1 MILKVGI
8 TGGIG
13 TGKTVCCK
21 IFELLDVP
29 VYYADQR
36 AKYLMQKDKVIK
48 KKIIQAF
55 GKESYWSNGKLNRS
69 FLAREVFSDKKKTLK
84 INSIVHPAVG
94 KDLMNWFKRVT
105 APYALYEAALMY
117 ESGST
122 QFLDKIIVVSA
133 PLQLRVARVMAR
145 DKISRKN
152 VMKRIS
158 KQIPQTEKE
167 QLADEI
173 IMNDGTQS
181 LIGQIVAMHHTLLEY
196 ASIRG
201 ENA

>member
-1 MILKVGI
+1 MNLKVGI

-13 TGKTVCCK
+13 TGKTVGCK
-21 IFELLDVP
+21 IFELLGVP

-36 AKYLMQKDKVIK
+36 AKYLMQKDKDVK
-48 KKIIQAF
+48 EKIIKTF

-69 FLAREVFSDKKKTLK
+69 YLAREVFSDKQKTLK

-94 KDLMNWFKRVT
+94 KDLMGWFEKT
-105 APYALYEAALMY
+105 NASYGLYEAALMF

-133 PLQLRVARVMAR
+133 PLELRITRVIER
-145 DKISRKN
+145 DKISRKE

-158 KQIPQTEKE
+158 KQMPQIEKE

-173 IMNDGTQS
+173 IVNDESKS
-181 LIGQIVAMHHTLLEY
+181 LISQVITIHHKLLNY
-196 ASIRG
+196 AFVSG
-201 ENA
+201 EED